1 MNQQESYRFAGKPV
15 VTWEVDNPL
24 PDPATTAIR
33 LSVNEYDDDDP
44 EFADYFKAFLQ
55 QPGIEQIDTLLIGN
69 WGEAFEE
76 SIEAALVLLIA
87 AKDRLSNVKHL
98 ALADMDSEECE
109 VSWIQQDNIG
119 TLYAAYPQLH
129 TLSIKGSE
137 DLRLSDIKL
146 PELRSLILV
155 NGGLDSGIL
164 AEIANAHCPQ
174 LQHLELWLGDDNY
187 GCDIENEHLK
197 ALLQALPRFP
207 ELSYLGLCNY
217 YKANQLAKLLPEVS
231 LPDSITTLD
240 LSKGTLSDAGAE
252 ALLSMSERLGK
263 LDTLDL
269 HYHYLSDEMMARL
282 QQLPCQVNLGEQEE
296 ADGDDDD
303 DRYIFLSE

>member
-1 MNQQESYRFAGKPV
+1 MNQQESYTFAGKPV
-15 VTWEVDNPL
+15 VTWTVGNPL
-24 PDPATTAIR
+24 PDPATTAVR

-55 QPGIEQIDTLLIGN
+55 QPGVEQVDALLIGN

-76 SIEAALVLLIA
+76 SIQAALDTLIA

-119 TLYAAYPQLH
+119 PLYAAYPQLH
-129 TLSIKGSE
+129 TLSIKGSAN
-137 DLRLSDIKL
+137 LRLSDITL
-146 PELRSLILV
+146 PELRSLTLI
-155 NGGLDSGIL
+155 NGGLNAEVL
-164 AEIANAHCPQ
+164 AEVANAQCPK

-187 GCDIENEHLK
+187 GCDIEREHLQ

-207 ELSYLGLCNY
+207 ELSYLGLRNY

-231 LPDSITTLD
+231 LPERITTLD
-240 LSKGTLSDAGAE
+240 LSKGTLSDEGAE
-252 ALLSMSERLGK
+252 ALLSMSDRLGK

-269 HYHYLSDEMMARL
+269 HHHYLSDAMMTRL
-282 QQLPCQVNLGEQEE
+282 QQLACRVELSEQEE
-296 ADGDDDD
+296 PDAYDGD
-303 DRYIFLSE
+303 RYVFLAE